1 MYLRKDLLIM
11 RLERGFRLMKLNK
24 SMILVLMTVF
34 LFSSCN
40 ALKLITGGETKVDP
54 NFSRKSCGESSSLY
68 SGLDF
73 FWRFNEGQSLSKVDI
88 TNSLTLADTV
98 GGGVPMMSGPRG
110 NALNCT
116 GQTSSGSG
124 FLNAS
129 YTHAK
134 SASDNYAFSF
144 WAYLPTNVTGG
155 CSAYNTIM
163 NFGTANDYIMFEN
176 TDCAGDAS
184 DIQVRIGST
193 MFNVE
198 DVADFTGGA
207 WKHFVINVIT
217 GGSSVEVYVDGNFA
231 NSTSGTGIAT
241 TGGSNFSLCSDF
253 AGAQIHNGGLDSV
266 GLWSRTLN
274 QNEIYELAG
283 NCNAL
288 D

>member
-1 MYLRKDLLIM
+1 MYLKKDLLIM
-11 RLERGFRLMKLNK
+11 LLGRGFRLMKLNK
-24 SMILVLMTVF
+24 SIILVLMTVF

-54 NFSRKSCGESSSLY
+54 NFSRKSCGESSSLSSLY

-73 FWRFNEGQSLSKVDI
+73 FWRFNEAQSLSKVDI
-88 TNSLTLADTV
+88 TNNLTLADSVT
-98 GGGVPMMSGPRG
+98 GGVPMMSGPRG
-110 NALNCT
+110 NALNCA
-116 GQTSSGSG
+116 GQASTIG

-134 SASDNYAFSF
+134 SATDNYAFSF
-144 WAYLPTNVTGG
+144 WAYLPSNVT

-163 NFGTANDYIMFEN
+163 NFGTASDYIMFKN
-176 TDCAGDAS
+176 ADCAGDAS
-184 DIQVRIGST
+184 DIQVRIGAT
-193 MFNVE
+193 DFNVV

-207 WKHFVINVIT
+207 WKHFVINVIS
-217 GGSSVEVYVDGNFA
+217 GGSSVEVYVDGNFV

-241 TGGSNFSLCSDF
+241 TTGSNFSLCSDN
-253 AGAQIHNGGLDSV
+253 GGGQTHNGGLDSV
-266 GLWSRTLN
+266 GFWSRTLN

-283 NCNAL
+283 NCNPL